1 MNIKNTESKIFS
13 SFDRS
18 FSDPVFFKKPEKYK
32 EIENLSNIE
41 SHMINTGSNLSYC
54 PLSFQKDSL
63 SIILKRFNRIINF
76 DKKNKEI
83 TVEAGM
89 TLADFLNF
97 TLKQN
102 LWIPQLPGY
111 PLITLAGAVATNAH
125 GKSCAVHGTIKNSIK
140 NILIFH
146 KTNGW
151 LNLSEEENK
160 EVFDLTVGGLGLTG
174 SIINIT
180 FKLSEITSKKFVTKK
195 NMLQI

>member
-1 MNIKNTESKIFS
+1 
-13 SFDRS
+13 
-18 FSDPVFFKKPEKYK
+18 
-32 EIENLSNIE
+32 
-41 SHMINTGSNLSYC
+41 
-54 PLSFQKDSL
+54 
-63 SIILKRFNRIINF
+63 
-76 DKKNKEI
+76 
-83 TVEAGM
+83 M

-97 TLKQN
+97 TFKQN

-174 SIINIT
+174 SIIILHLN
-180 FKLSEITSKKFVTKK
+180 SRR
-195 NMLQI
+195 